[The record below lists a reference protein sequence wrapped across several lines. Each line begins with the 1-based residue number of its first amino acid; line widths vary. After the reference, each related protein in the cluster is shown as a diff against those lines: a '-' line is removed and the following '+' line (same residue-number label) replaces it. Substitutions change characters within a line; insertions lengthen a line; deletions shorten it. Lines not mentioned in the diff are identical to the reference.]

1 MDGAGT
7 GILVLKLVPMFL
19 GILAE
24 DVVLD
29 TAQARGACSNADGFL
44 TKPGIFFEVKGSIAK
59 KRNDRIQGPNARPQ
73 FALSSVHF
81 GRKWWYEL
89 VIIGRER
96 NPKDWTN
103 VAEQRAASGLALS
116 SGEGERRR

>member
-1 MDGAGT
+1 MKRNCRDVLDGA

-19 GILAE
+19 GILSE

-29 TAQARGACSNADGFL
+29 TAQAGGVCSNADGFL
-44 TKPGIFFEVKGSIAK
+44 TKPRIFFEVKGSIAK

-73 FALSSVHF
+73 FSLSSVRF

-89 VIIGRER
+89 VIIGRE
-96 NPKDWTN
+96 T
-103 VAEQRAASGLALS
+103 QGLDQC
-116 SGEGERRR
+116 G